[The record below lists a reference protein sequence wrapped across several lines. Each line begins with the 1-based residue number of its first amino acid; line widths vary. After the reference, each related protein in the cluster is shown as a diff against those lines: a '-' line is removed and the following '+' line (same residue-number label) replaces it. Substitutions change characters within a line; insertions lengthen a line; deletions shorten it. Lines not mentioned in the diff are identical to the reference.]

1 MLSYIGAM
9 ATQRAGNTENIS
21 VSLPADL
28 LAVLRERAG
37 KRGLS
42 SYITEAVR
50 HQLEMDGLAEIVAA
64 QESEHGPLTEAEIE
78 AASRELFGDAGHEGR
93 HAA

>member
-1 MLSYIGAM
+1 M
-9 ATQRAGNTENIS
+9 ATQHAGRTENVS

-28 LAVLRERAG
+28 VAVLRERTG

-50 HQLEMDGLAEIVAA
+50 HQLEMDDLAEIVAA
-64 QESEHGPLTEAEIE
+64 QEAEHGPLTEAEIE
-78 AASRELFGDAGHEGR
+78 AASRELFDHARSEGGEGK